1 MSDSTKEMPT
11 AVSDYLEGRWKEQSS
26 FFELKAASN
35 KKMFIFTRR
44 LGFFA
49 GIITPIIIFVVVA
62 LSVDPAHTSRFA
74 HYYHLIPAVI
84 SLIAVGSYQWEELH
98 HYGAQWAKYRLVA
111 EKLKGHRELFL
122 QGAGYYEGM
131 DDKVALKKFVQTCE
145 ALIEG
150 TDVNYFV
157 LMVDPLRQGQ

>member
-1 MSDSTKEMPT
+1 MNANTSNPSVD
-11 AVSDYLEGRWKEQSS
+11 AYLNGRWKEQSN
-26 FFELKAASN
+26 FFEAKAASN
-35 KKMFIFTRR
+35 KKMFIWTRR

-49 GIITPIIIFVVVA
+49 GIFTPIIIFVVVA
-62 LSVDPAHTSRFA
+62 LSVDPSHKSPFA
-74 HYYHLIPAVI
+74 HYYHLIPAVV

-98 HYGAQWAKYRLVA
+98 NYGAQWAKYRLVA

-122 QGAGYYEGM
+122 QKAGHYRNMEEA
-131 DDKVALKKFVQTCE
+131 DALRQFVEACE

-157 LMVDPLRQGQ
+157 LMVDPLRRQDQ